1 MTAGPREH
9 APRHVGPILSTGWPW
24 WLPVLL
30 AMLAFGLLQEQSK
43 VKVNHYL
50 NVGDEAGFWEDE
62 STEREAWWNGNAPV
76 GRHKM
81 YVSRQTWTFFHGL
94 SRGELVAFKW
104 ILSGVILLIFFAL
117 DVLFLRTT
125 GAKHRVPWLILIYF
139 VVSVPMMGLVLS
151 TPGAAWYALARD
163 MLGFLQSP
171 LPSVMVLTIPW
182 FLDRLG
188 STPASTGDQKR

>member
-1 MTAGPREH
+1 MTARPREH
-9 APRHVGPILSTGWPW
+9 APRHVGPILSTGRPW

-81 YVSRQTWTFFHGL
+81 CQSPDGPFSWSVT
-94 SRGELVAFKW
+94 GELVAFKW

-125 GAKHRVPWLILIYF
+125 GAKRQVPWLVLIYF

-151 TPGAAWYALARD
+151 TPGRHGMLWPD

-182 FLDRLG
+182 FGSIGQHRHQLG
-188 STPASTGDQKR
+188 